1 MLPGAVG
8 GLKPGIEGAG
18 GTPVPVV
25 PPNPGGIGGSG
36 VDGVAGVTGV
46 AGLSCLPLFGPAE
59 LDSISD
65 LTVCLR
71 FLIRSLKP
79 FAANRVAILDW

>member
-1 MLPGAVG
+1 VLPGAVG